1 MKTIDLERE
10 KLELSQ
16 VIESARLEP
25 VLLLAENGEGFI
37 ISPAD
42 EFEAEVEALRN
53 SPHFQAFLDERMK
66 CKVRF
71 PIEEIE
77 KEIEEELKSQSKDSQ

>member
-1 MKTIDLERE
+1 MKTIDLQKE

-16 VIESARLEP
+16 IFDSARIEP
-25 VLLLAENGEGFI
+25 VLLLTGDGQEFI
-37 ISPAD
+37 LSPAD

-53 SPHFQAFLDERMK
+53 SRSFQAFLDERMK

-77 KEIEEELKSQSKDSQ
+77 KEIEDELKSQSNT